1 MATINKAELIKEVAD
16 STDLNKTQSD
26 QAIDAV
32 FSAIQNA
39 LAKGEKVQLIG
50 FGSFEVRNRAARKGR
65 NPQTGAEIDI
75 PATKIPAFKPGN
87 FYYRIVHTT
96 FIMKVVFFCIQNSEH
111 SSFVLAK

>member
-39 LAKGEKVQLIG
+39 LAKGEKVQL
-50 FGSFEVRNRAARKGR
+50 ETE
-65 NPQTGAEIDI
+65 P
-75 PATKIPAFKPGN
+75 
-87 FYYRIVHTT
+87 IV
-96 FIMKVVFFCIQNSEH
+96 
-111 SSFVLAK
+111 

>member
-1 MATINKAELIKEVAD
+1 MATINKAELIKEVAN

-75 PATKIPAFKPGN
+75 PATKIPAFKPGKGLKEA
-87 FYYRIVHTT
+87 V
-96 FIMKVVFFCIQNSEH
+96 K
-111 SSFVLAK
+111 